1 MISRVR
7 YLVPIFVLLCAFP
20 AQSQIPVPGPGS
32 LGHLGIWYVRDPAP
46 SLMGQTG
53 ASAGAFVDRV
63 IKGSPAAEIGL
74 ETGDVIVEIGGNAV
88 ASAEDADNLFRLRK
102 LKPGDTVG
110 LKCLRKGRP
119 LEATVTVSRPLSIF
133 PRMRVPFVAR
143 MIEERKWTQNGLLG
157 SITTETKLYR
167 DSAGRMAEETFR
179 PAGAGTLH
187 TVSIFDSVNLVR
199 TSIDHRTKRA
209 RIVRHQRKLP
219 AGFKFKK
226 NESIRYIRAQPSQ
239 YLGTKM
245 IEGLSCEGYRIQGVA
260 EMPSFIDFGSGQPL
274 RFSTETWGS
283 DLTVYPIMEI
293 EESPIKGHRV
303 RKLVDIQEGVE
314 PELEIFEIP
323 EGYDVEEVEL
333 ADIMLQRLQQQQQLQ
348 QP

>member
-32 LGHLGIWYVRDPAP
+32 LGYLGIWYVRDPAP
-46 SLMGQTG
+46 SLMGQAG
-53 ASAGAFVDRV
+53 AFAGAFVDRV

-88 ASAEDADNLFRLRK
+88 ASVEDADNLFRLRK
-102 LKPGDTVG
+102 LNPGDTVG
-110 LKCLRKGRP
+110 LKYLRKGRP
-119 LEATVTVSRPLSIF
+119 LEATVTVSQPLSIF

-143 MIEERKWTQNGLLG
+143 MIEEREWTQNGLLG

-167 DSAGRMAEETFR
+167 DSAGRLAEETFR
-179 PAGAGTLH
+179 PEGAGTLH

-199 TSIDHRTKRA
+199 TSIDHSTKRA
-209 RIVRHQRKLP
+209 RIVRNQRKLP
-219 AGFKFKK
+219 VKFKK
-226 NESIRYIRAQPSQ
+226 KESIRYIRAQPSQ

-274 RFSTETWGS
+274 RFSTETWVS

-293 EESPIKGHRV
+293 EESPLKGHSV

-314 PELEIFEIP
+314 PEPEIFEIP

-333 ADIMLQRLQQQQQLQ
+333 ADIMLQRLQRLQ